1 MKTHVTNLRDADI
14 KIWFDQDVKELKKE
28 TTEPANNYIF
38 IVLMQLWRMLLEI
51 EIGERG
57 EDGCNQTWVNRS
69 TTILPFQFYHYIVE
83 LNTY

>member
-57 EDGCNQTWVNRS
+57 EDGCNQTWVNRCPQYYLFNV
-69 TTILPFQFYHYIVE
+69 III
-83 LNTY
+83 